1 MRATRRRRRILDSFA
16 SPDAVRRTCQKLRE
30 QLPDIIPQQEKE
42 LVRFLYAVRHV
53 ERHRATDTRRGRPGR
68 WKREDLIKAA
78 AHLRSILERE
88 TQGRVSLSSFIAQY
102 LQVLHFPADI
112 TDALASGDINLQEA
126 AHLARLTTSRLDCT
140 PTQARSTRTEVLQA
154 HLRMHGSQN
163 VLRARVKDILGE
175 TIKVSTAEM
184 TRVVAKVD
192 ELLEID
198 PADQRHLFYEEMKRL
213 FYAMRE
219 IEPEDLDDETLER
232 FMKAADEMSNV
243 LHSIEIRRR
252 SREKK
257 SQTFAL

>member
-1 MRATRRRRRILDSFA
+1 MRATRRRHRITDSF
-16 SPDAVRRTCQKLRE
+16 SSLDGVRYICQKLRE

-42 LVRFLYAVRHV
+42 LLRFLYAVRHV
-53 ERHRATDTRRGRPGR
+53 ERHPATDTRRGRPSR

-78 AHLRSILERE
+78 AYLRSILERE
-88 TQGRVSLSSFIAQY
+88 TQGRVSLSSFIGQY
-102 LQVLHFPADI
+102 LPVLHFPTDI

-126 AHLARLTTSRLDCT
+126 AQLARLTTSRLDCT
-140 PTQARSTRTEVLQA
+140 PAQARSTRSEVLKA

-163 VLRARVKDILGE
+163 VLRARVKDVLGE
-175 TIKVSTAEM
+175 TVKVSTAEM

-213 FYAMRE
+213 FYAMRD

-243 LHSIEIRRR
+243 LYSIETKRR

-257 SQTFAL
+257 TQKLAL